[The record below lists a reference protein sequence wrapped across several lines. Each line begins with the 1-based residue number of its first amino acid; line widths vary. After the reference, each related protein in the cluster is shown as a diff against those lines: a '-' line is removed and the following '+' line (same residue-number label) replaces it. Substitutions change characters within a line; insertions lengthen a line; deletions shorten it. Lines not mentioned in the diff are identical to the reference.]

1 MLTLQFVPYTDIEK
15 LDSAGRIKK
24 LLTIVKEEKIV
35 LMQGRLKPEEET
47 GLIEKTMESIGKKF
61 TGIEICTIYPEEVNA
76 DLFGRLKKEFY
87 KVLIGDREGIT
98 VIGPA
103 SLIKEIRRDPNKIQ
117 LFTSVPVRR
126 TSPRRKVVSG
136 KAGKTHKKKR

>member
-1 MLTLQFVPYTDIEK
+1 MLTLQFVPYSDIER
-15 LDSAGRIKK
+15 LDSTARIRK
-24 LLTIVKEEKIV
+24 LLNIVKDDKIV

-47 GLIEKTMESIGKKF
+47 GLIEKTMESIGRRF

-87 KVLIGDREGIT
+87 KALIGDREGIT

-126 TSPRRKVVSG
+126 TSPRRKVVGG
-136 KAGKTHKKKR
+136 KAKKKRR